1 MVATKKQPLLMT
13 EGPLFGKI
21 LLFILPLM
29 ATNLLQTFYNAADMI
44 VVGFSS
50 EADAVG
56 AIGTTAAYI
65 NLILNVFLG
74 FATGANVVVARHL
87 GAKEDDR
94 ASRTVHTSLVV
105 GLLFG
110 VVCALLGF
118 IATRPVLSAMGAEG
132 NLLTLAVRYTWIY
145 LAGVPFLAVANYLI
159 AILRAKG
166 DTKTPLIVLSIA
178 GLVNVLLNMFF
189 VLALDLSVEGV
200 ALATTAAN
208 LLSAVVLLVKLSH
221 EDGPCRFHP
230 RLLCFDTA
238 AFKKILYIGL
248 PAGVQGA
255 LFSLSNMLIQ
265 SSILQVNNTL
275 CSPDSAYQPIV
286 KSNAAVGNL
295 EGFIYTAQNS
305 VYQAAITFTSQNMGA
320 AKYRRIKRV
329 MLSCILISVLVTL
342 TFSGT
347 IFLLRVPLLSLY
359 DVAPG
364 APGTLEALA
373 FDSAITRLLYVCL
386 PYFLIAIMESACG
399 VVRGL
404 GKSISSTV
412 ISLIGACLFRVVWLL
427 VVFPLNPTLETIF
440 ISYPISWGLT
450 AAAQIICA
458 SRGLHHLIKTK
469 KTEEEIRQMV
479 LPH

>member
-44 VVGFSS
+44 VVGLSS

-56 AIGTTAAYI
+56 AIGTTAAYL

-74 FATGANVVVARHL
+74 FATGATVVVARHL
-87 GAKEDDR
+87 GATENDR

-105 GLLFG
+105 ALLFG
-110 VVCALLGF
+110 AVSALIGLSVS
-118 IATRPVLSAMGAEG
+118 RPVLMAMGAEA
-132 NLLTLAVRYTWIY
+132 NLLKLAVRYTYIY
-145 LAGVPFLAVANYLI
+145 LAGVPFLAITNYLI

-166 DTKTPLIVLSIA
+166 DTKTPLLVLSLA
-178 GLVNVLLNMFF
+178 GLLNVLLNLFF

-208 LLSAVVLLVKLSH
+208 LLSAILLLLKLSRD
-221 EDGPCRFHP
+221 EGPCRFHP
-230 RLLCFDTA
+230 KLLCFDIS
-238 AFKKILYIGL
+238 AFKKIVYIGL

-255 LFSLSNMLIQ
+255 LFALSNMLIQ
-265 SSILQVNNTL
+265 SSILQVNNAV
-275 CSPDSAYQPIV
+275 CSPDSTYQPIV
-286 KSNAAVGNL
+286 KANAAVGNI

-329 MLSCILISVLVTL
+329 LLSCIMISTLVTL
-342 TFSGT
+342 IFSSA
-347 IFLLRVPLLSLY
+347 IFLLRAPLLALY
-359 DVAPG
+359 DVVPG

-373 FDSAITRLLYVCL
+373 FDAAITRLLYVCL

-412 ISLIGACLFRVVWLL
+412 ISLMGACLFRVVWLL
-427 VVFPLNPTLETIF
+427 TVFPLFPTLETIF
-440 ISYPISWGLT
+440 ISYPISWSLT
-450 AAAQIICA
+450 AAAQIVCA
-458 SRGLHHLIKTK
+458 ALGLRHLIKTK
-469 KTEEEIRQMV
+469 KTEEEIRQMI
-479 LPH
+479 LHH